1 MGIELSLLK
10 NDFKEKLSIVILCA
24 GEGTRLKEITKN
36 IPKPLIKIEILNNTS
51 ILNHIINNLINL
63 EIKQIAIVIGYLGD
77 TIRDFISTI
86 IKNNS
91 SLQDKLIIINTE
103 NQYKLGPLYSFLSI
117 TKNKTFFNPDNSYI
131 IIPGDTIFHLNILKE
146 VLFII
151 SKNYQLIQE
160 HPFVFYRNIGLKTFK
175 GIHKRIKL
183 ISNAEVEKIGSE
195 IVLKRIS
202 QVKLSDIPSKDV
214 LNQFIPIFALSYDS
228 INEILKLK
236 DKISVKTVWET
247 INHMIVNGKKV
258 FAFEIESKD
267 HFFDIDNLDDLTNL
281 KKKKE
286 DNRRSD

>member
-10 NDFKEKLSIVILCA
+10 NDFKDKLSIVILCA

-51 ILNHIINNLINL
+51 ILNHTINNLINL
-63 EIKQIAIVIGYLGD
+63 GIKQIAIVIGYLGD

-86 IKNNS
+86 IKNNG

-117 TKNKTFFNPDNSYI
+117 TKNKTFFNPDNFYI
-131 IIPGDTIFHLNILKE
+131 MIP
-146 VLFII
+146 
-151 SKNYQLIQE
+151 
-160 HPFVFYRNIGLKTFK
+160 
-175 GIHKRIKL
+175 
-183 ISNAEVEKIGSE
+183 AE

-202 QVKLSDIPSKDV
+202 QVKLSDIPYKDV

-236 DKISVKTVWET
+236 DEIPIRTVWET
-247 INHMIVNGKKV
+247 INYMIVNGKKI
-258 FAFEIESKD
+258 FAFEIENKD
-267 HFFDIDNLDDLTNL
+267 HFYDIDNIDDLTNL
-281 KKKKE
+281 NKKKE